1 MKNMRLAVALGSM
14 FWISNVFATIV
25 SYNITVSSDSWSNS
39 GVLPYGVAEQPT
51 FSGTFKVDTGLPA
64 SSNVIDLNMVTG
76 SQTWT
81 QATLGSTS
89 SLYPM
94 VGGQGLLLGAGS
106 GLGRLDISVASSAN
120 INSFMLTDPK
130 SGAIQCQN
138 CVSLSATTNT
148 TPPLAPFP
156 TQNLKVN
163 GPLYQN
169 NTLPNSEYALSFDGT
184 AFIASFDLGFYGAD
198 PGAALINTWTM
209 GIEDTWSNKYYIHD
223 GNASYPLFIDANLSF
238 NNPEADFQIEV
249 RNELADMTGNWPEL
263 RVSGN
268 RWFTHLGAYGPDFKI
283 PYSNGQDYMQADLAA
298 HEFGHWLG
306 IDDEYYGS
314 SKCINTMP
322 DYDLGVMGCWMELID
337 GSFDLAPARPRY
349 FASFLSDIS
358 SITDRSVFGF
368 MPIVPSFDHTGETF
382 GTGASDVV
390 SRSVPEPNS
399 LFLVAIGFAA
409 LARKRVQKGSL
420 TK

>member
-138 CVSLSATTNT
+138 CVSFSPTSSVIQS
-148 TPPLAPFP
+148 PRLAPV
-156 TQNLKVN
+156 QLA
-163 GPLYQN
+163 GLAQC
-169 NTLPNSEYALSFDGT
+169 A
-184 AFIASFDLGFYGAD
+184 YGGGSGCFA
-198 PGAALINTWTM
+198 PGYSQISIGSL
-209 GIEDTWSNKYYIHD
+209 
-223 GNASYPLFIDANLSF
+223 GNAPNGFQAIAEISAQGDRIVLAIAGTQPSDPNDLR
-238 NNPEADFQIEV
+238 ADTTFL
-249 RNELADMTGNWPEL
+249 N
-263 RVSGN
+263 
-268 RWFTHLGAYGPDFKI
+268 
-283 PYSNGQDYMQADLAA
+283 SNSQ
-298 HEFGHWLG
+298 
-306 IDDEYYGS
+306 
-314 SKCINTMP
+314 
-322 DYDLGVMGCWMELID
+322 
-337 GSFDLAPARPRY
+337 
-349 FASFLSDIS
+349 
-358 SITDRSVFGF
+358 
-368 MPIVPSFDHTGETF
+368 
-382 GTGASDVV
+382 
-390 SRSVPEPNS
+390 
-399 LFLVAIGFAA
+399 
-409 LARKRVQKGSL
+409 
-420 TK
+420 